1 MGERQA
7 ITSSWETSEKKSL
20 ATVNIQLSIN
30 NLSVLA
36 IAINPRVIVLN
47 DVSFYIATASLNI
60 NIEPVGCGKFT
71 LLHTLL
77 DETFL

>member
-1 MGERQA
+1 MDERQA
-7 ITSSWETSEKKSL
+7 IASSWETLEKKSL
-20 ATVNIQLSIN
+20 ATENMQLSIN

-36 IAINPRVIVLN
+36 LAIKPRVIVLD

-60 NIEPVGCGKFT
+60 DIEPDGCGKFT

-77 DETFL
+77 DETIL